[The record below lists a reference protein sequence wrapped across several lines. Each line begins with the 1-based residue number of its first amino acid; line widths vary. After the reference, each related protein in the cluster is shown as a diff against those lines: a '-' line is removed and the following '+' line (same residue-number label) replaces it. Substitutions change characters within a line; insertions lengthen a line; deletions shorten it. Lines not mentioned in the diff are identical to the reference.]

1 MEMLDIVDENGVPT
15 GETVERVKAHMLG
28 IRHRTAHVWLARK
41 KEGKIQLL
49 LQKRSMEKDSHPGCY
64 DISSAGHIPAGDDYR
79 GSAVRELREELG
91 VQAAEKDLIPCG
103 LRRFSYQAEFHG
115 RPFWDNQ
122 VSRVYLLPFDREEK
136 DFHIQKEELESVRW
150 MNIEQCIE
158 SVENGAIPNCIQMEE
173 LLMVKKKAL
182 EIF

>member
-1 MEMLDIVDENGVPT
+1 
-15 GETVERVKAHMLG
+15 
-28 IRHRTAHVWLARK
+28 
-41 KEGKIQLL
+41 
-49 LQKRSMEKDSHPGCY
+49 MEKDSHPGCY

-122 VSRVYLLPFDREEK
+122 VSRVYLLPLDREEK

-150 MNIEQCIE
+150 MDMEQCIE